1 MKQILILILS
11 LLFLSLPGLQ
21 AQNNQKLEEAF
32 KNPPRQYKPM
42 PLWFINGELTTEGIR
57 QQMKDANNAG
67 FAGVSLLPMASSATR
82 IGTCP
87 QYLTEGYFERYQDLL
102 DVAGELDMEVILY
115 DDNDFPSGMA
125 GGKLE
130 KEFPESTMKRLDKI
144 EKNITGP
151 AVFIDTIKA
160 VKLMAA
166 VAMNTKT
173 LERIEI
179 SSFVK
184 DNVLR
189 WQVPAGTWKIM
200 LFPMVIDSFHKKYLC
215 VDFLDTTAVKN
226 MITLTYDV
234 YAKQYGKYFGNT
246 IKMTFFD
253 DVGFWR
259 HPHNW
264 TGTFN
269 EKFKEIHGFDPKPYY
284 PALWHNIGPE
294 TEAIRNAFFKT
305 RAELLAE
312 GYPKMVGL
320 WNQKHGLKSTGHPP
334 GNYDPTPIDM
344 NADIFKFYRYTQIP
358 LADFIHKYQRGQN
371 GHKLISSAADYY
383 DRPVVATEIY
393 GNFKESD
400 YKFDSLMLFRPIM
413 DMFVRGVNFV
423 IPHAMW
429 YNPQKINIPPLISPY
444 NSKLT
449 SALPSYSEFVGR
461 SCMLLQGGR
470 RVSEIGVMYPF
481 EELAGW
487 FRFDNPQKIKQG
499 FYVSPVT
506 DYQKISGILTNE
518 IRRDF
523 TFVHPEFFLE
533 DKYSIKNGV
542 VKLENKENFQEYKTM
557 IISGCNTI
565 SYLTLEKLKAFYD
578 DGGTVISTTQLPH
591 KSSELDADEKVGALI
606 KEIFGVNPLE
616 TDTVSILTNKNSKGG
631 KAIFIPRP
639 SKETLQAA
647 LSAIPADVQF
657 EPNPVSDEFGKFS
670 YIHKIK
676 DGKHIYYFANSSDEV
691 INTEVLLKG
700 KLKLENWNPH
710 DGNISQ
716 IKDVE
721 VIEKSGV
728 IFSKFK
734 LILKPVSSTFLISN
748 K

>member
-1 MKQILILILS
+1 MKQILILILN
-11 LLFLSLPGLQ
+11 LVFLCLPGLQ
-21 AQNNQKLEEAF
+21 AQNKQKLQEAF

-42 PLWFINGELTTEGIR
+42 PFWHINDSMTTEGIR
-57 QQMKDANNAG
+57 AQMKDANGVG
-67 FAGVSLLPMASSATR
+67 FTGVSLLPLASS
-82 IGTCP
+82 GTKKGTSP
-87 QYLTEGYFERYQDLL
+87 QFLSEGYFKCYQDLL
-102 DVAGELDMEVILY
+102 DVAGELDMEVIVY

-144 EKNITGP
+144 EQEITGP
-151 AVFIDTIKA
+151 AVFSDTVKA

-179 SSFVK
+179 SGFVK
-184 DNVLR
+184 NGILS

-200 LFPMVIDSFHKKYLC
+200 LFPMVKDSFHKKYLC
-215 VDFLDTTAVKN
+215 VDFMDTTAVRHLIN
-226 MITLTYDV
+226 LTYDV
-234 YAKQYGKYFGNT
+234 YAKRFGKYFGNT

-264 TGTFN
+264 TGSFN
-269 EKFKEIHGFDPKPYY
+269 EKFKELNGYDPKAFY

-312 GYPKMVGL
+312 GHPKLVAE
-320 WNQKHGLKSTGHPP
+320 WNARQGLKSTGHPP

-344 NADIFKFYRYTQIP
+344 NADIFKFYRYTQVP
-358 LADFIHKYQRGQN
+358 LMDAIINYQFGQN

-383 DRPVVATEIY
+383 DRPVVSTEIY
-393 GNFKESD
+393 GAFREVS
-400 YKFDSLMLFRPIM
+400 FDSLMLYRPM
-413 DMFVRGVNFV
+413 MELFARGVNFV
-423 IPHAMW
+423 IPHGMW
-429 YNPQKINIPPLISPY
+429 YDPTHVGIQPLVSPY
-444 NSKLT
+444 SEKLKP
-449 SALPSYSEFVGR
+449 ALPAYSEFVGR
-461 SCMLLQGGR
+461 SCLLLQGGR

-487 FRFDNPQKIKQG
+487 FRFDNPGKIRQG
-499 FYVSPVT
+499 FYVSPET
-506 DYQKISGILTNE
+506 DYQKVSNLLTNE

-565 SYLTLEKLKAFYD
+565 SYKTLEKLKAFYD
-578 DGGTVISTTQLPH
+578 NGGTIISTTKLPH
-591 KSSELDADEKVGALI
+591 KSSELGADEKVIALI
-606 KEIFGVNPLE
+606 KDIFGVNPLK
-616 TDTVSILTNKNSKGG
+616 TDTVSILKSNNSKGG

-639 SKETLQAA
+639 SKETLQTA
-647 LSAIPADVQF
+647 LSANLADVQF
-657 EPNPVSDEFGKFS
+657 EQNPASVEFGKFS
-670 YIHKIK
+670 YIHKIR
-676 DGKHIYYFANSSDEV
+676 DGKNIYYFANSSNEAID
-691 INTEVLLKG
+691 TEVLLRG

-710 DGNISQ
+710 TGTVSRL
-716 IKDVE
+716 
-721 VIEKSGV
+721 EKVSYIRENGQTFTRCKLKLKGV
-728 IFSKFK
+728 Q
-734 LILKPVSSTFLISN
+734 STFWIS